1 MPKYSTVQLEG
12 CFAITGMYKCTFYL
26 YSYIETPATTTQS
39 NNRQS
44 VELQQWTSFTG
55 AYSVIQRQPGQHREL
70 NGQYLEQ
77 RTDPSG
83 VVLQETEL
91 ETDPIELV
99 QQETKLETDLS
110 GLDKQKPEEATGSSG
125 VVKQE
130 NTELNREQQE
140 STFSAEPS
148 TPPSPVPSHSPIKT
162 PVKVRVGYV

>member
-1 MPKYSTVQLEG
+1 
-12 CFAITGMYKCTFYL
+12 MYKCTL
-26 YSYIETPATTTQS
+26 YSYIETPTTTTQS

-55 AYSVIQRQPGQHREL
+55 AYSVIQRQPGQHREV

-91 ETDPIELV
+91 ETDPSELV
-99 QQETKLETDLS
+99 QQEAVMGTDLS
-110 GLDKQKPEEATGSSG
+110 GIDEQRPEEVTESSG
-125 VVKQE
+125 VVQQE
-130 NTELNREQQE
+130 NTELSGEHQE

-148 TPPSPVPSHSPIKT
+148 TPPPPVPSHSPIKT
-162 PVKVRVGYV
+162 LVKVRVGYV

>member
-1 MPKYSTVQLEG
+1 
-12 CFAITGMYKCTFYL
+12 MYMFYL
-26 YSYIETPATTTQS
+26 YSYRETPATTTQS

-83 VVLQETEL
+83 AVLQEIEQTR
-91 ETDPIELV
+91 DPSELV
-99 QQETKLETDLS
+99 QQETRPDTDLS
-110 GLDKQKPEEATGSSG
+110 GSDKQRPEEVSESSG

-130 NTELNREQQE
+130 NTELSREQQE

-148 TPPSPVPSHSPIKT
+148 TPPPLVPSHSPIKM